1 MRLTS
6 TMAARDLERPVNMSK
21 DPAAGAARG
30 DDLDAESLP
39 AAPRLF
45 RVSATAGST
54 AVAADRAGRPDA
66 DTMIGRSA
74 GPARRG
80 GTVGSAMRR
89 SPAAAVSGAAGRA
102 RQTGRQTAA
111 GVCHGGRGEPRRAA
125 AAAAPSVASVA
136 GPQSHG
142 DCHRDSDAGDSGRGP
157 VPRPGRGHCQ
167 SR

>member
-1 MRLTS
+1 
-6 TMAARDLERPVNMSK
+6 MSK

-66 DTMIGRSA
+66 DTVTMIGRSA

-111 GVCHGGRGEPRRAA
+111 GVCHGGRGEPRRRQHRQWHRSPGHRVIVTVIRTPVTQAA
-125 AAAAPSVASVA
+125 ARCH
-136 GPQSHG
+136 GPVGVTVTASHG
-142 DCHRDSDAGDSGRGP
+142 D
-157 VPRPGRGHCQ
+157 
-167 SR
+167 

>member
-54 AVAADRAGRPDA
+54 AVAADRAGRRRPDRRRYHDWPVGGA
-66 DTMIGRSA
+66 GKARRHGRLSHA
-74 GPARRG
+74 PEPGGRCLRGGRPGPADR
-80 GTVGSAMRR
+80 
-89 SPAAAVSGAAGRA
+89 AADG
-102 RQTGRQTAA
+102 
-111 GVCHGGRGEPRRAA
+111 GGRLSRWPRRAA

-136 GPQSHG
+136 GPQS

-157 VPRPGRGHCQ
+157 VPRPGRGHRDCQ